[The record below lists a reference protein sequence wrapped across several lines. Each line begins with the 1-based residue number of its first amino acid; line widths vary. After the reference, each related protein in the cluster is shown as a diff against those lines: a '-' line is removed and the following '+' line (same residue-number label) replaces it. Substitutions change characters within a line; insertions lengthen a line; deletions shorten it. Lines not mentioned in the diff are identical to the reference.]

1 MKNKMFKEVLILL
14 ALVLIYPV
22 TSKAGTLIRSVT
34 ETTINGN
41 TVTYIG
47 GSSIGTGMEI
57 TSSASGI
64 TESSVLGIVNVGDAL
79 NLFNALIFNTGGY
92 ISSTSTIPVY
102 ANIGQVLSSTVDAS
116 VFANGTTDCG
126 ISEAANYCIQ
136 QRSSLCNITVPR
148 ICFVSSTI
156 ALPASLIYSLH
167 GAGNGYSVIIPTADL
182 TTLFN
187 LQNSSNSIYSNLIIT
202 NPYNRNIG
210 IVITSSGQYNIF
222 SNIKSYVT
230 TPITATVVL
239 YNITGGN
246 GYWRW
251 QDTFDHVNFGQNPN
265 GSNFYAIYVYSVFPP
280 YTDDMNMLSI
290 KNSDLEGNVYMYNV
304 MGLDWENNRTNNSG
318 QAATYAF
325 YGITGSTIRNLEG
338 GNLSL
343 YLSQSSYVT
352 FDQIYD
358 NITFNLDNNTNNIVF
373 SNCKSLNNI
382 VGIQSSTNN
391 LINSSLSNA
400 ILNNCYFNSIS
411 GNYISRTDTGIITN
425 NNLFLYGSGQTVS
438 TIGVYDNNTGKY
450 NMGHTVDYGQ
460 QQLVNGC
467 ATVALQYP
475 FQTNHY
481 SCSFRYLTSNVVIG
495 IPVFTYT
502 TNAFTV
508 CSKSSSGAINTSDA
522 NTFTG
527 TCSGY

>member
-1 MKNKMFKEVLILL
+1 MKNKMFREALILL
-14 ALVLIYPV
+14 MLVLMYPV

-64 TESSVLGIVNVGDAL
+64 TESSAFGIVNVGDVL
-79 NLFNALIFNTGGY
+79 NLFNTLIFNTGGY

-167 GAGNGYSVIIPTADL
+167 GAGNDYSIIIPTADL

-187 LQNSSNSIYSNLIIT
+187 LQNSSNGIYSNLIIT

-210 IVITSSGQYNIF
+210 VVITSSGQYNTF
-222 SNIKSYVT
+222 SNIKSYV

-246 GYWRW
+246 GYWGW
-251 QDTFDHVNFGQNPN
+251 YDTFDHVNFGQNTN
-265 GSNFYAIYVYSVFPP
+265 VGNFYAIYVYSVYPS

-290 KNSDLEGNVYMYNV
+290 KNSNIEGNVYMYNA

-318 QAATYAF
+318 QPAIYAF

-338 GNLSL
+338 SDLSL
-343 YLSQSSYVT
+343 YLSQSSYVN

-358 NITFNLDNNTNNIVF
+358 KITFRLDQNTSNIVF
-373 SNCKSLNNI
+373 SNCKSFNNMFDTGDSLN
-382 VGIQSSTNN
+382 
-391 LINSSLSNA
+391 SLYNYSASNA
-400 ILNNCYFNSIS
+400 ILDNCYFSSIS
-411 GNYISRTDTGIITN
+411 GNYISKTDTGIATN

-467 ATVALQYP
+467 ATVVLQYP

-502 TNAFTV
+502 TNVFTV
-508 CSKSSSGAINTSDA
+508 CSKSSLGAINTNDA